1 MGTPAEGAKTLVS
14 REDLL
19 VQRCKRGEA
28 GAFDELVRLYEKKV
42 YNLAFRLS
50 GNRDDAYDLAQEAFL
65 RVYNAVRDFRG
76 QSSFS
81 TWLYRVVTNVCLDQL
96 RSRAR
101 HPVTSLDEPLSTEKG
116 ELPRQIT
123 DDGLDP
129 EEEIERLELKAA
141 VQKGIDSLK
150 GEYRTII
157 VLRDIQDLPYED
169 IADILNLSLGT
180 VKSRLNRARLA
191 LRGILS
197 DMELFREDDVRRA
210 GISR

>member
-1 MGTPAEGAKTLVS
+1 MVS

-19 VQRCKRGEA
+19 VQRCKRGET

-50 GNRDDAYDLAQEAFL
+50 GNRDDACDLAQEAFV
-65 RVYNAVRDFRG
+65 RVFNAIKDFRS

-101 HPVTSLDEPLSTEKG
+101 HPVTSLDEPLTTEKG
-116 ELPRQIT
+116 QLPRQVT
-123 DDGLDP
+123 DDALDP
-129 EEEIERLELKAA
+129 EEELERLELKAA
-141 VQKGIDSLK
+141 VQKGINSLK
-150 GEYRTII
+150 EEYRII
-157 VLRDIQDLPYED
+157 IILRDIQDLAYED
-169 IADILNLSLGT
+169 IAEVLNLSLGT

-191 LRGILS
+191 LRSVLS
-197 DMELFREDDVRRA
+197 DMELFRDGDVRRA